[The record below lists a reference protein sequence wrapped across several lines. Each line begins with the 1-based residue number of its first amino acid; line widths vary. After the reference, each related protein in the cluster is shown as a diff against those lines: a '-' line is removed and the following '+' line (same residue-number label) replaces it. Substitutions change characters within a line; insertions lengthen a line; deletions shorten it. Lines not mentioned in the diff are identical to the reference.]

1 MNTTKKKTHVFLGMA
16 IAMLSL
22 TACSSDDLAPQTK
35 ETISLATSLDGMRGT
50 SNLQTTQLNSKV
62 KVGVFGLA
70 GTTILENGNNSQY
83 TVSGSALTAVGSAME
98 WYKGSASLYAY
109 APYQTGWSYNQANAF
124 TVATDQS
131 TDDGYL
137 ASDLVY
143 GVPATNPVSQTTDAV
158 VLNFKHVMARLT
170 INIQNETDIDLS
182 GAQLVVANTKVST
195 TLNPSTGAIGS
206 ATGDATDVTVLA
218 TLGTAT
224 TAYAVLVPQAIT
236 AGTVL
241 IRLTTSDKVL
251 EVKVADD
258 ITFVS
263 GKSYTFTAHI
273 GSDAINSQMG
283 EDHATTPANSRTF
296 LFFNSINIT
305 L

>member
-1 MNTTKKKTHVFLGMA
+1 MNTTKKKTHVFLGMGMA
-16 IAMLSL
+16 MAMLSL

-50 SNLQTTQLNSKV
+50 NNLQTTQLHSKV

-83 TVSGSALTAVGSAME
+83 TVSGSTLTAVGSAME
-98 WYKGSASLYAY
+98 WPKGSASLYAY

-170 INIQNETDIDLS
+170 IKIQNETDIDLS

-195 TLNPSTGAIGS
+195 TLTPSTGAIGS
-206 ATGDATDVTVLA
+206 ATGDAADITVLA

-224 TAYAVLVPQAIT
+224 TAYAVLVPQTIT

-241 IRLTTSDKVL
+241 IRLTTIDKVL
-251 EVKVADD
+251 EVKLTDD
-258 ITFVS
+258 ITLAS

-273 GSDAINSQMG
+273 GSDAINSQVG
-283 EDHATTPANSRTF
+283 EDNATTPANSRTF
-296 LFFNSINIT
+296 
-305 L
+305 